1 MSDLPFLLLAA
12 AAGAATG
19 LVFFGGLWLTTRKV
33 LHSRHPALLS
43 LASFLGR
50 SAAAVAVFYLVARRA
65 DWKAVI
71 AAAAG
76 FLAARA
82 LLTLQVRRQTKHRE
96 AGGER

>member
-1 MSDLPFLLLAA
+1 MNELLSLLLAL

-33 LHSRHPALLS
+33 LHSRRPALLS

-50 SAAAVAVFYLVARRA
+50 SAAAVAVFYLVARSA
-65 DWKAVI
+65 DWKAVV

-76 FLAARA
+76 FLAARM
-82 LLTLQVRRQTKHRE
+82 LLNRQVWKAKKNPE
-96 AGGER
+96 AAGER